1 MLLTLP
7 HTGIRVS
14 IARITFAT
22 AVAGMNKG
30 NGIKP
35 DYFIKSSFES
45 IKQNVDKGM
54 QYALE
59 LIKTTIY

>member
-45 IKQNVDKGM
+45 I
-54 QYALE
+54 
-59 LIKTTIY
+59 